1 MTGYVP
7 RVGARLYLI
16 ITISLICHGVIF
28 LHPGLPWVGGLK
40 NALGNVFNQS
50 LSSLLTHS
58 SRGEEANHHSY
69 QTLPILTAQHL
80 EMPLGANLAFY

>member
-1 MTGYVP
+1 MSWRNLSSP
-7 RVGARLYLI
+7 RAA
-16 ITISLICHGVIF
+16 
-28 LHPGLPWVGGLK
+28 WVGGLK

-50 LSSLLTHS
+50 FVFNLTHS
-58 SRGEEANHHSY
+58 SRGEERTHHSY